1 MAIKFLDNIDLES
14 NEIQD
19 VAVENL
25 SSDPTGFAGRIIFN
39 TTTSTLKYY
48 NGTAWVSLDG
58 TGNVDSVTGSNG
70 LTNAGTSVDVD
81 IEPDYSTGTNIVLA
95 AGALGANPVSAGRIL
110 VSGGSSGTTVEYC
123 TITQLANTVNGL
135 LSGVT
140 FEADSGTPLVVE
152 DGDTVDFAGGTY
164 ITTLVTTGAIGIAHD
179 PTSRTDTTSTDAP
192 AAGGT
197 FTAVDSV
204 TSNSTGHVTA
214 INLKTVTLPVAGTMS
229 SFDVNGDAT
238 GTAAQTITDG
248 NTLQINGDGTY
259 IDTLGVNTDILR
271 VRHILSGVTA
281 NTYAYPT
288 SVTVNAAGHIT
299 AISAGSAP
307 GTMDD
312 WTINYGESGGTL
324 SATISDGV
332 SWTSRV
338 YQTAYKGIHLA
349 NPAARTQIIGL
360 DLPSVDTV
368 TSIDATNDFLTVAV
382 TDAASGSGNN
392 AKILASNISLSQF
405 GVPTA
410 DLSMGTN
417 KVTNVVDPTNAQD
430 AATKQYVDDS
440 VVGGLVYQGGYNA
453 STNTPALS
461 GASNV
466 ALSKGWVYT
475 VTVAG
480 TFIGTAVEIGD
491 VIIVEVDI
499 AANSNP
505 PITDFTI
512 VQRNVDLAT
521 NTVAGIASFPTA
533 NGFAS
538 MTGGAAQLSAGAQV
552 TALGSASET
561 VTVTTDAF
569 GKVTALTEQNIAI
582 TASQVSNFTT
592 QVETVIQSTE
602 FKANIGNG
610 SAISFAITHNLG
622 TRDCMVE
629 VYDNNFYDTVMTKVV
644 RTNVNTVTVSVATAP
659 ATNGLRVLIKSLQ

>member
-25 SSDPTGFAGRIIFN
+25 ASDPTGFAGRIIFN
-39 TTTSTLKYY
+39 TTSNTLKYY
-48 NGTAWVSLDG
+48 NGSAWVSLDG

-70 LTNAGTSVDVD
+70 LKNAGNSVDVD
-81 IEPDYSTGTNIVLA
+81 IEPDYTTGGNIVLA
-95 AGALGANPVSAGRIL
+95 SGVFNNAPAAAGNIL
-110 VSGGSSGTTVEYC
+110 VSGASSGTTVNYV
-123 TITQLANTVNGL
+123 TITNLASTVNGL

-140 FEADSGTPLVVE
+140 FEADSGTPIVVE

-164 ITTLVTTGAIGIAHD
+164 ITTLVNTGVIGIGHD
-179 PTSRTDTTSTDAP
+179 TTSRTDTTSTDAP
-192 AAGGT
+192 SAGGT

-204 TSNSTGHVTA
+204 TSNATGHVTA
-214 INLKTVTLPVAGTMS
+214 INVKTVTLPVAGTMS
-229 SFDVNGDAT
+229 SFDVNGDAS
-238 GTAAQTITDG
+238 GTTAQEITDG

-259 IDTLGVNTDILR
+259 IDTLAVATDTLR

-281 NTYAYPT
+281 DTYAYPT
-288 SVTVNAAGHIT
+288 SVTVNAAGHVT
-299 AISAGSAP
+299 AISAGTAP
-307 GTMDD
+307 GTMDS
-312 WTINYGESGGTL
+312 WTINYGEAGGTTT
-324 SATISDGV
+324 ATVSDGQA
-332 SWTSRV
+332 WTSRV
-338 YQTAYKGIHLA
+338 YQTAYKGIFLS

-360 DLPSVDTV
+360 DLPSVDEV
-368 TSIDATNDFLTVAV
+368 TAIDATNDFLAVAV
-382 TDAASGSGNN
+382 TDATSGSGNN
-392 AKILASNISLSQF
+392 ARILASNISLSQF
-405 GVPTA
+405 GEPTA

-461 GASNV
+461 GSSNI
-466 ALSKGWVYT
+466 ALTKGWVYT
-475 VTVAG
+475 VTAAG

-491 VIIVEVDI
+491 VIIVEDDI

-505 PITDFTI
+505 PVTDFTI

-521 NTVAGIASFPTA
+521 NTVAGIASFPTT

-538 MTGGAAQLSAGAQV
+538 MSNGQAILSSGAQV
-552 TALGSASET
+552 SALGSASET
-561 VTVTTDAF
+561 VTITTDAF
-569 GKVTALTEQNIAI
+569 GKVTAATEQNIAI
-582 TASQVSNFTT
+582 TASQVTDFTSS
-592 QVETVIQSTE
+592 VDAAIQATE

-610 SAISFAITHNLG
+610 AATSFAVTHNLA

-629 VYDNNFYDTVMTKVV
+629 VYDNSTYETVMTKVL
-644 RTNVNTVTVSVATAP
+644 RTSTNSVTVSVATAP
-659 ATNGLRVLIKSLQ
+659 GTNALRVLIKSLQ

>member
-25 SSDPTGFAGRIIFN
+25 GSDPTGFAGRIIFN
-39 TTTSTLKYY
+39 TTTNTLKYY
-48 NGTAWVSLDG
+48 NGSAWVSLDG

-70 LTNAGTSVDVD
+70 LKNAGDSVNVD
-81 IEPDYSTGTNIVLA
+81 IEPDYTTGSNIVLA
-95 AGALGANPVSAGRIL
+95 AGANGSAPVAAGQVL
-110 VSGGSSGTTVEYC
+110 VSGATSGTTVKYVS
-123 TITQLANTVNGL
+123 ITQLAATVNAQ
-135 LSGVT
+135 LSGVI
-140 FEADSGTPLVVE
+140 FEADSGTPIVVE
-152 DGDTVDFAGGTY
+152 DGDTVDFAGSAY
-164 ITTLVTTGAIGIAHD
+164 ITTVVTAGAIGIAHNT
-179 PTSRTDTTSTDAP
+179 TSRTDTTSTDAP

-214 INLKTVTLPVAGTMS
+214 INVKTVTLPVAGTMS
-229 SFDVNGDAT
+229 SFNVDGDT
-238 GTAAQTITDG
+238 GSSVAQTITDG
-248 NTLQINGDGTY
+248 NTLQINGDTY
-259 IDTLGVNTDILR
+259 IETTGINTDVLR
-271 VRHILSGVTA
+271 INHKLVGTA
-281 NTYAYPT
+281 GTYAYPT
-288 SVTVNAAGHIT
+288 SVTVNAAGHVT
-299 AISAGSAP
+299 AISQGSAP
-307 GTMDD
+307 GTMSS
-312 WTINYGESGGTL
+312 WTLNYGATGSSTT
-324 SATISDGV
+324 STISDGDTV
-332 SWTSRV
+332 TMRI
-338 YQTAYKGIHLA
+338 YQSAYKGLFLQ
-349 NPAARTQIIGL
+349 NPTTNIQNVGL

-368 TSIDATNDFLTVAV
+368 AAIDATNDFLVVAV
-382 TDAASGSGNN
+382 TDATSGSGNN

-405 GVPTA
+405 AEPTA

-461 GASNV
+461 GASNI
-466 ALSKGWVYT
+466 ALTKGWVYT

-505 PITDFTI
+505 AITDFTI

-533 NGFAS
+533 NGFAT
-538 MTGGAAQLSAGAQV
+538 MTGGAAQLSAGAAV
-552 TALGSASET
+552 TAIGSASET
-561 VTVTTDAF
+561 VTITTDAF
-569 GKVTALTEQNIAI
+569 GKVTAASEQSISI
-582 TASQVSNFTT
+582 TASQVSNFNTAVDT
-592 QVETVIQSTE
+592 QIQATE

-610 SAISFAITHNLG
+610 AATSFAVTHNLA
-622 TRDCMVE
+622 TRDCIVE
-629 VYDNNFYDTVMTKVV
+629 VYDNTTYETVMTKVV
-644 RTNVNTVTVSVATAP
+644 RTTTNSVTVSVATAP
-659 ATNGLRVLIKSLQ
+659 ATNALRVLVKSLQ

>member
-39 TTTSTLKYY
+39 TTTNTLKYY
-48 NGTAWVSLDG
+48 NGSAWVSLDG

-70 LTNAGTSVDVD
+70 LKNAGNTVDVD
-81 IEPDYSTGTNIVLA
+81 IEPDYTTASNIILA
-95 AGALGANPVSAGRIL
+95 AGSNGAAPVAAGQVL
-110 VSGGSSGTTVEYC
+110 VSGATSGTTAKYVS
-123 TITQLANTVNGL
+123 ITQLASTINGL

-140 FEADSGTPLVVE
+140 FEADSGTPIVVE
-152 DGDTVDFAGGTY
+152 DGDTVDFAGGSY
-164 ITTLVTTGAIGIAHD
+164 ITTLVTTGAVGIAHD
-179 PTSRTDTTSTDAP
+179 VTTRTDTTSTAAP
-192 AAGGT
+192 VAGGT

-204 TSNSTGHVTA
+204 SSNSTGHVTA
-214 INLKTVTLPVAGTMS
+214 INLKTVTLPIAGTMS
-229 SFDVNGDAT
+229 SFDVSGNGT
-238 GTAAQTITDG
+238 GSVTQTISDG
-248 NTLQINGDGTY
+248 NTLAINGDGVY
-259 IDTLGVNTDILR
+259 IDTFGINTDVLR
-271 VRHILSGVTA
+271 ISHILSGVTA
-281 NTYAYPT
+281 AAYAYPT

-299 AISAGSAP
+299 AITAGSAP
-307 GTMDD
+307 GTMDS
-312 WTINYGESGGTL
+312 WTLNYGATGSTTT
-324 SATISDGV
+324 ATISDGDSV
-332 SWTSRV
+332 TMRI
-338 YQTAYKGIHLA
+338 YQSAYKGLFLQNPSA
-349 NPAARTQIIGL
+349 NVQNVGL
-360 DLPSVDTV
+360 DLTLVDTV

-382 TDAASGSGNN
+382 TDATSGSGNN

-461 GASNV
+461 GASNI
-466 ALSKGWVYT
+466 ALTKGWVYT

-491 VIIVEVDI
+491 VIIVETDI

-505 PITDFTI
+505 PVTDFTI

-533 NGFAS
+533 NGFAT
-538 MTGGAAQLSAGAQV
+538 MTGGAAILSAGAAV

-561 VTVTTDAF
+561 VTITTDAF
-569 GKVTALTEQNIAI
+569 GKVTAASEQNIAI

-592 QVETVIQSTE
+592 QVETVIQATE

-610 SAISFAITHNLG
+610 SATSFAITHNLG

-629 VYDNNFYDTVMTKVV
+629 VYDNTSYDTVMTKVV
-644 RTNVNTVTVSVATAP
+644 RTTTNSVTVSVATAP

>member
-39 TTTSTLKYY
+39 TTTATLKYY
-48 NGTAWVSLDG
+48 NCSAWVSLDG

-179 PTSRTDTTSTDAP
+179 PTSRTDTTSTAAP

-281 NTYAYPT
+281 DTYTYPT
-288 SVTVNAAGHIT
+288 SVTVNAAGHVT